1 MIRSLR
7 IARRGSRGS
16 ILDSRIW
23 RQSQCQRPRPLPI
36 SLADLLLGGYSDIG
50 SVLPPKDRWLR
61 VRSGRRISHQD
72 GYSWLRRAVL
82 NYSSKSKQGGNRQN
96 TKRPTDGN
104 RSNSPLNDN
113 EDNSNSIY
121 DHWSKQL
128 ASPPNLITLSR
139 IASAPLLSY
148 LIISQQN
155 EIALVG
161 CLVAGASDVLDG
173 YLAKQHNM
181 ATVLG
186 TYLDPLADKVII
198 NVLSVSLCYTGTLPT
213 PLVALWL
220 ARDTALTVGTYLYVA
235 MNTSS
240 GKAVMDPW
248 TTPLKVNPTVTSKVN
263 TALQFATLSLA
274 ILAPLYPGLEGAL
287 TTLCWGTG
295 LTTVA
300 SGISYLGYSA
310 FSASGNRP
318 HSSAGDDA
326 NPPTK
331 P

>member
-1 MIRSLR
+1 MKREDAEPSTV
-7 IARRGSRGS
+7 G
-16 ILDSRIW
+16 D
-23 RQSQCQRPRPLPI
+23 QRNQN
-36 SLADLLLGGYSDIG
+36 G
-50 SVLPPKDRWLR
+50 PKDENEEA
-61 VRSGRRISHQD
+61 S
-72 GYSWLRRAVL
+72 
-82 NYSSKSKQGGNRQN
+82 N
-96 TKRPTDGN
+96 T
-104 RSNSPLNDN
+104 
-113 EDNSNSIY
+113 IY

-128 ASPPNLITLSR
+128 TSVPNLITLSR

-148 LIISQQN
+148 LIISQHH
-155 EIALVG
+155 EMALVG
-161 CLVAGASDVLDG
+161 CLISGASDVLDG

-220 ARDTALTVGTYLYVA
+220 VRDAGLTVGTYLYVA
-235 MNTSS
+235 RNTSS
-240 GKAVMDPW
+240 GQGVMDPW

-263 TALQFATLSLA
+263 TALQFATLSFA
-274 ILAPLYPGLEGAL
+274 ILAPLYPGLEMAL

-300 SGISYLGYSA
+300 SGFSYLGYSA
-310 FSASGNRP
+310 FSASGNQS
-318 HSSAGDDA
+318 HSSNEDDA
-326 NPPTK
+326 NPPAK